1 MEIFDLNSL
10 KKIKQKRDK
19 DLGQTEFYDL
29 TETTFK
35 SRLDIQYNIYYV
47 QKEEEMR
54 PDLIC
59 YNIYKSTDYIDI
71 LLNVNEIDNPLNIK
85 AGDIIKYP
93 SSKDIELLRVRS
105 ESKETI
111 KTLINKNKSTR
122 KDENRTKY
130 IEENFTLPPTILPN
144 PIEPVVQEGNNIVIG
159 GGLFGS

>member
-1 MEIFDLNSL
+1 MEIFDLNNI
-10 KKIKQKRDK
+10 KKITQKPDK
-19 DLGQTEFYDL
+19 ELGQTGFYDL

-35 SRLDIQYNIYYV
+35 SRLDISYSFYYV

-54 PDLIC
+54 LDLIC

-85 AGDIIKYP
+85 SGDIIKYP

-105 ESKETI
+105 ESKETV
-111 KTLINKNKSTR
+111 KTLLNKNKSSR
-122 KDENRTKY
+122 KDETRKKY
-130 IEENFTLPPTILPN
+130 IDENFTLPPTILPN

-159 GGLFGS
+159 GGLFES

>member
-1 MEIFDLNSL
+1 MEIFDLNNI
-10 KKIKQKRDK
+10 KKVTQKPDK
-19 DLGQTEFYDL
+19 ELGQTEFYDL

-35 SRLDIQYNIYYV
+35 SRFDIPYSVYYV

-54 PDLIC
+54 LDLIC
-59 YNIYKSTDYIDI
+59 YNIYKNTDYVDI

-105 ESKETI
+105 ESKETV
-111 KTLINKNKSTR
+111 KTLLNKNKSTR
-122 KDENRTKY
+122 KDETRKKY

-159 GGLFGS
+159 GGLFES

>member
-1 MEIFDLNSL
+1 MEIFDLNNI
-10 KKIKQKRDK
+10 KKVTQKPDK

-35 SRLDIQYNIYYV
+35 SRFDIPYSIYYV

-54 PDLIC
+54 LDLIC
-59 YNIYKSTDYIDI
+59 YNIYKSTDYVDI

-105 ESKETI
+105 ESKETV
-111 KTLINKNKSTR
+111 KTLLNKNKSTR
-122 KDENRTKY
+122 KDETRKKY

-159 GGLFGS
+159 GGLFES